1 MKTLCIA
8 DFDDTLILTDS
19 LVYILKSEKWYLRPG
34 LISAGIGIVL
44 SKVVTVRKLKSRSA
58 FKKQVLKYYYA
69 LSGEKKRKY
78 TDDLRR
84 KLNQPVIDDIK
95 NKGFDRIV
103 VVSASETGLIREV
116 LSEVF
121 ADMEVIANSLT
132 GGPEDDN
139 FETCYG
145 ENKIT
150 RLSEVIPDYKDY
162 EITVYTDSWSDKPL
176 MEIANQAYIVMGE
189 RIEQAL
195 A

>member
-1 MKTLCIA
+1 MKTLCIS

-19 LVYILKSEKWYLRPG
+19 LVYILKSEKWYLRPS
-34 LISAGIGIVL
+34 LIAAGIGIIL
-44 SKVVTVRKLKSRSA
+44 SRVAPDHSLKSRSA
-58 FKKQVLKYYYA
+58 FKKRVLEYYYK
-69 LSGEKKRKY
+69 LPDEKKKKY
-78 TDDLRR
+78 TDILRG
-84 KLNQPVIDDIK
+84 KINQPIIDDIK

-103 VVSASETGLIREV
+103 IVSASETGLIREV

-121 ADMEVIANSLT
+121 AEVEVIANSLT

-150 RLSEVIPDYKDY
+150 RLSEVIPDYRDY

-189 RIEQAL
+189 RIERTIA
-195 A
+195 